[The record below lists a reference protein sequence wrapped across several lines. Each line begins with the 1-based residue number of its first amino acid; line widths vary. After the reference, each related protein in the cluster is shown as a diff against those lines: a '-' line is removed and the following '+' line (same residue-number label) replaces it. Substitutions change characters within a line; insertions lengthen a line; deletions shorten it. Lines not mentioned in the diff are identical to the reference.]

1 MRAWLRASA
10 VGIRWG
16 IRPALWWFGDSS
28 QECFGSRT
36 FTDPWLNM
44 NDKGQ
49 SFTTSDKE
57 HSRRQWC
64 VSSGGCRFEGSV
76 RGTGPLPP
84 VPSVRRRQLGHEGAG
99 RRGPPRPARARRP
112 PRRSV
117 GRTAAVAGGAALAEA
132 IPAEDPGEGPLPS
145 PGPGGT
151 LGCPILQPPPSAI
164 PISSPT
170 QCGRITKSSTN
181 HFSSESL
188 CHCGRFFPASGPA
201 IATGGVPACLRGV
214 RGHPSG
220 GLVVPA
226 GPDLQGRAPPPNT
239 GAARRGCRGS
249 SRVRRRA
256 ALPEGSLSAPEDEWI
271 SVWWRWDGAR
281 ILFPNPS
288 CRPAGPPPRRPPPPC
303 RCPRLRRRRQS
314 ALSHQSNQTV
324 VDNIG
329 VGTFIWSSIQ
339 S

>member
-28 QECFGSRT
+28 QECFGSRI

-117 GRTAAVAGGAALAEA
+117 GRTATVAGGAALAEA

-151 LGCPILQPPPSAI
+151 LGCPILQPPPLRHPYFITHPMRSDHEKLHKPFFIRIFMSMRQIFSRQRARHRHRWSTCM
-164 PISSPT
+164 PTRSP
-170 QCGRITKSSTN
+170 RSP
-181 HFSSESL
+181 L
-188 CHCGRFFPASGPA
+188 WRP
-201 IATGGVPACLRGV
+201 RG
-214 RGHPSG
+214 
-220 GLVVPA
+220 
-226 GPDLQGRAPPPNT
+226 
-239 GAARRGCRGS
+239 
-249 SRVRRRA
+249 
-256 ALPEGSLSAPEDEWI
+256 
-271 SVWWRWDGAR
+271 
-281 ILFPNPS
+281 
-288 CRPAGPPPRRPPPPC
+288 PRR
-303 RCPRLRRRRQS
+303 S
-314 ALSHQSNQTV
+314 
-324 VDNIG
+324 
-329 VGTFIWSSIQ
+329 
-339 S
+339 